1 LQNDE
6 SVEDTATQTGWVKF
20 GQSPYAYQNTKYFRQ
35 CRIFYGHNPEPFINE
50 IYTNNQLL
58 DAEIIPATNR
68 LKVIKWIFDEP
79 VSNLIVQFKCKEC
92 PEIYGL
98 ALDNTTGVAVDNVP
112 LRGCAGLI
120 FTSIDQQ
127 LLRDMYKELNVK
139 LFILQFGGNVVPYI
153 ADNYRH
159 YEKWFFSQIVRLKEL
174 CPGASVLVIG
184 VADMSI
190 KEREKFV
197 SYPNL
202 ENVKSAVKNAAF
214 KGGAAY
220 WDMHKAMGG
229 YNSMPAWVSAN
240 PPLASKD
247 YVHFNPRGSKVMA
260 QMFYNAFIYEYHRW
274 EKSLKESI
282 TQSNLPGL

>member
-1 LQNDE
+1 M
-6 SVEDTATQTGWVKF
+6 V
-20 GQSPYAYQNTKYFRQ
+20 
-35 CRIFYGHNPEPFINE
+35 
-50 IYTNNQLL
+50 
-58 DAEIIPATNR
+58 DAEIIPASNR
-68 LKVIKWIFDEP
+68 LKVIRWMFKDP
-79 VSNLIVQFKCKEC
+79 VNNLMVQFKCQES

-153 ADNYRH
+153 ADNYRN
-159 YEKWFFSQIVRLKEL
+159 YEKWFFSQIVRLRAL

-190 KEREKFV
+190 KDRDKFV

-202 ENVKSAVKNAAF
+202 ENVKNAVKNAAF
-214 KGGAAY
+214 RAGAAY
-220 WDMHKAMGG
+220 WDMNKAMGG
-229 YNSMPAWVSAN
+229 ENSMSAWVNAN

-247 YVHFNPRGSKVMA
+247 YVHFNPRGSKIIA
-260 QMFYNAFIYEYHRW
+260 QMFYNAFIYDYHRF
-274 EKSLKESI
+274 EETVKG
-282 TQSNLPGL
+282 Q